1 MQKNCNDTHIRYGIS
16 EVSRINSFEDT
27 ITVLTYLLFMF
38 TYSTSVLVGITH
50 FSQMVYWNL
59 LVPWFIA
66 GVNRELEVIIKDCF
80 LIGLSYKEIFEFFEI
95 FYELLCSCASYVG
108 FWESRI
114 YFVDIEKA
122 I

>member
-27 ITVLTYLLFMF
+27 RTVLTYLLLMF

-59 LVPWFIA
+59 LVP
-66 GVNRELEVIIKDCF
+66 
-80 LIGLSYKEIFEFFEI
+80 
-95 FYELLCSCASYVG
+95 
-108 FWESRI
+108 
-114 YFVDIEKA
+114 
-122 I
+122 